1 MYNKNLFI
9 AIILVGLVF
18 LCCGGKDKNPK
29 DKKGKSQSLAERP
42 VKGFTAPHFVL
53 YDLEN
58 REHNLWDYRGRVVL
72 LNFWASWC
80 GPCRMEMPSM
90 ETIYKELKD
99 KGFEILAVNLDR
111 GGPEKVKGFV
121 SNYKLTFPILLDSG
135 GKIAIKYR
143 VTALPTSFLLD
154 QKGIIREKIVG
165 GRNWTDPLLL
175 GKIETLMGL

>member
-1 MYNKNLFI
+1 MNMFKKTFFVLAILIGVFFLF
-9 AIILVGLVF
+9 
-18 LCCGGKDKNPK
+18 CGEKKEDPP
-29 DKKGKSQSLAERP
+29 KKGTTLERP
-42 VKGFTAPHFVL
+42 QKGFSAPHFIL

-58 REHNLWDYRGRVVL
+58 KEFTLSDFRGKVVL

-143 VTALPTSFLLD
+143 ITALPTSFLLD

-165 GRNWTDPLLL
+165 GRNWTDPLFL